1 MVEKINP
8 ALLDENTHLFTG
20 LIPPEPH
27 ILIGTRPINC
37 YSGIYKTMV
46 GQYTL
51 HADYDEMKSFIK
63 KVNPRQAIMVHC
75 AEGMSYP
82 TIERELMEDA
92 DSKTQMIFPE
102 VGEIYTL

>member
-1 MVEKINP
+1 
-8 ALLDENTHLFTG
+8 
-20 LIPPEPH
+20 
-27 ILIGTRPINC
+27 
-37 YSGIYKTMV
+37 
-46 GQYTL
+46 
-51 HADYDEMKSFIK
+51 MKSFIK